1 MIAGILGKRIV
12 LKGIV
17 INIVR
22 ARERERLKPRDIL
35 MKVHRKTQIEYKV
48 KSNGRVL
55 CRLERIGATDKY

>member
-1 MIAGILGKRIV
+1 MITGILGKRIV

-17 INIVR
+17 INIER
-22 ARERERLKPRDIL
+22 ARERLKPRDIL

>member
-17 INIVR
+17 INIER
-22 ARERERLKPRDIL
+22 ARERLKPRDIL
-35 MKVHRKTQIEYKV
+35 MKVHRKTQIEYIV